1 MEQATNQ
8 FNQGLQLDSHPMVQ
22 GNNTLTDCLNGT
34 LITMNGNEIV
44 LQNDMGNR
52 RVDNAF
58 LPSGYEPVGIK
69 EYGGIIYIAAYN
81 PITNKSQIGSFPSPE
96 KKISGGKDLSVEF
109 DFKKF
114 ISDSKK
120 DELLGGISVLESDS
134 YLVPLTGENVLRAG
148 DKFAIYS
155 TGLNEISE
163 DLTNYNNTDDND
175 RTKALSPKNKLY
187 TLFAGILNSQN
198 EFVDITKTL
207 GRWKNNVIQVY
218 DSSVSDIYKFNDGYF
233 IANSNNSILGGDTI
247 ADYNFIKE
255 RQKLAI
261 NTYAYKLV
269 GPLYLK
275 VVLNHIDNFNYN
287 IYGTYDK
294 ELNTATL
301 TIEGFITYNCPDGAI
316 IESNNSNKDY
326 SSFEEGRVRFN
337 GFDFYSNNGKL
348 AKLPPTDHTYGN
360 SVYNPE
366 TNLYSVKI
374 VKSYKLES
382 KDIPDNKIF
391 NYILA
396 VDSGLTND
404 YGENI
409 YLKGLSVKGSIDL
422 SLLGSGKVSVKSW
435 KFYNNQSQGSTI
447 LSFALDAYPE
457 YGKHFENLRFK
468 FTDITNTKNIVNYP
482 QSEVGLPV
490 YNGKQTITIDWNGS
504 GFKPRT
510 TYRVEITYD
519 IVPDTGNSKHASILE
534 NNDRWFLTTE
544 LFNELYFTNEGII
557 EDYCNTD
564 SGKFKKLLKVSSEST
579 DNFINNSTQ
588 LDDVYE
594 GNLLSKSSSIEYS
607 CKHTYHIDITS
618 NPKQAIRN
626 QELYPEYVKVSENS
640 SASNLSVKGILLSEL
655 NGKPVSSADTNHNEK
670 FKECLVPT
678 GSEDRELV
686 NSLKNKQVFDDSSL
700 KVYGNKIIGD
710 IIYYDRYVGKGNLIK
725 KATDVF
731 DSIYNIVE
739 EASPIKTKIYG
750 GIQMAKDERGGNH
763 DDYHALFIYYNCEHP
778 RLLSDPNDKD
788 GERTYDEGD
797 GPRYKLASGNED
809 SSEKH
814 KSGSYLYT
822 FTLYNYLSDIND
834 YWKNHNQ
841 MFIYVFPHTGSNSK
855 STEYRNS
862 RGNLPSTNI
871 TGNKYA
877 RVWWRTPNGWALFKD
892 LLEAYITSG
901 NHFEGLDRNILSF
914 IKQSLNHEYVYCT
927 YPEYS
932 YSEDSENL
940 KLYAPSL
947 NRYYQEYSIPSSY
960 IIQYK
965 GDTSASIEL
974 GTAIGNLIFEKEP
987 SISSSSN
994 INITLESSQNF
1005 IEEIETFD
1013 PNNIS
1018 LIDLK
1023 TGAQVDSEG
1032 NRLMKNNIY
1041 YYDQNNRL
1049 VRVINSNLQVDFEN
1063 KLGEKNTLVYVPN
1076 DGNKGVLTYRYDRIE
1091 GGKDGTTNLDY
1102 NGIPVVSNV

>member
-163 DLTNYNNTDDND
+163 DLTNYNNTYDND

-207 GRWKNNVIQVY
+207 GRWKNDVIQVY

-233 IANSNNSILGGDTI
+233 IANSKNSILGGDTI
-247 ADYNFIKE
+247 ADYNLIKE

-294 ELNTATL
+294 ESNTAML
-301 TIEGFITYNCPDGAI
+301 TIEGFITYNCPDDAI

-326 SSFEEGRVRFN
+326 SSFEEGRVKFN

-348 AKLPPTDHTYGN
+348 VKLPPTNPTYGN

-382 KDIPDNKIF
+382 EDIPDNKIF

-404 YGENI
+404 NGENI

-468 FTDITNTKNIVNYP
+468 FTDITNTKNVVNYP

-519 IVPDTGNSKHASILE
+519 IVPDTGNSTRASILE

-544 LFNELYFTNEGII
+544 LFNELYFTNKEII
-557 EDYCNTD
+557 EDYCNTN
-564 SGKFKKLLKVSSEST
+564 SGRFKELLKVSSEPT
-579 DNFINNSTQ
+579 DNFINNSVQ

-594 GNLLSKSSSIEYS
+594 GNLLSKSSNIEYS

-618 NPKQAIRN
+618 NPQQAIRN

-640 SASNLSVKGILLSEL
+640 SASNLSVKGISLSGL
-655 NGKPVSSADTNHNEK
+655 NGRPVSSADTNHNEK

-686 NSLKNKQVFDDSSL
+686 NTLNNKQVFDDSSL

-739 EASPIKTKIYG
+739 EASPKETEKYG
-750 GIQMAKDERGGNH
+750 GIIVHKNERGGLGHN
-763 DDYHALFIYYNCEHP
+763 DDSHYLYVYYNMNHGRIENDPVKDDNNEP
-778 RLLSDPNDKD
+778 RKLIKSEDKD
-788 GERTYDEGD
+788 SGD
-797 GPRYKLASGNED
+797 YKYVFN
-809 SSEKH
+809 
-814 KSGSYLYT
+814 
-822 FTLYNYLSDIND
+822 LYNDLSQVYDA
-834 YWKNHNQ
+834 WKDLKSQ
-841 MFIYVFPHTGSNSK
+841 MFLYLFPNK
-855 STEYRNS
+855 SDSYQYINWIGK
-862 RGNLPSTNI
+862 GNYNEATA
-871 TGNKYA
+871 TKYA
-877 RVWWRTPNGWALFKD
+877 RIWWRTPDGWALFKN
-892 LLEAYITSG
+892 LLETQITNGGQLENYDG
-901 NHFEGLDRNILSF
+901 NLLSF
-914 IKQSLNHEYVYCT
+914 IKKSLSHEYVYCT

-947 NRYYQEYSIPSSY
+947 YRYYQEYSIPISY
-960 IIQYK
+960 TLQY
-965 GDTSASIEL
+965 GGEASATIEL
-974 GTAIGNLIFEKEP
+974 GEVIGNLIFEKGD
-987 SISSSSN
+987 SSVSSN
-994 INITLESSQNF
+994 DINITLKSSQNF
-1005 IEEIETFD
+1005 IQEIETFD
-1013 PNNIS
+1013 ANNIS

-1049 VRVINSNLQVDFEN
+1049 VRVANSNLRVDFEN
-1063 KLGEKNTLVYVPN
+1063 MLGNKNTLIYVPN
-1076 DGNKGVLTYRYDRIE
+1076 EGNKGVLTYRYDRVY
-1091 GGKDGTTNLDY
+1091 GSADGTTNLDY
-1102 NGIPVVSNV
+1102 ANIPVVSNV

>member
-163 DLTNYNNTDDND
+163 NLTNYNNTDDND

-207 GRWKNNVIQVY
+207 GRWKNDVIQVY

-233 IANSNNSILGGDTI
+233 IANSKNSILGGDTI

-294 ELNTATL
+294 ESNTATL

-326 SSFEEGRVRFN
+326 SSFEEGIVKFN

-348 AKLPPTDHTYGN
+348 AKLLPTDPTYCGN

-396 VDSGLTND
+396 VDSGLANNN
-404 YGENI
+404 GENI

-422 SLLGSGKVSVKSW
+422 ALLGSGKVSVKSW

-447 LSFALDAYPE
+447 LSFALDAYPK

-468 FTDITNTKNIVNYP
+468 FTDITDTKNVVNYP

-519 IVPDTGNSKHASILE
+519 TVSDTGKSTHDSILE

-544 LFNELYFTNEGII
+544 LFNELYFTNEEII
-557 EDYCNTD
+557 EDYCNTN
-564 SGKFKKLLKVSSEST
+564 SGRFKELLKVSSEPT

-594 GNLLSKSSSIEYS
+594 GNLLSKSSNIEYS

-655 NGKPVSSADTNHNEK
+655 NGKPVSSSDTNHNEK

-678 GSEDRELV
+678 GSEDKELV
-686 NSLKNKQVFDDSSL
+686 NLLKNKQIFDDSSL

-710 IIYYDRYVGKGNLIK
+710 IIYYDRYVGNGTMINR
-725 KATDVF
+725 ATDVF

-739 EASPIKTKIYG
+739 EASPGRNRGKFG
-750 GIQMAKDERGGNH
+750 GIIVHKNERGGLLGHN
-763 DDYHALFIYYNCEHP
+763 DDSHYLYVYYNMDHGRIENDPVEDNNNEP
-778 RLLSDPNDKD
+778 RKLIRSEEKD
-788 GERTYDEGD
+788 SGD
-797 GPRYKLASGNED
+797 YKYVFN
-809 SSEKH
+809 
-814 KSGSYLYT
+814 
-822 FTLYNYLSDIND
+822 LYNDISQVYD
-834 YWKNHNQ
+834 AWKDLKSQ
-841 MFIYVFPHTGSNSK
+841 MFLYLFPNK
-855 STEYRNS
+855 SDNYQYINWIGK
-862 RGNLPSTNI
+862 GNYNEATA
-871 TGNKYA
+871 TKYA
-877 RVWWRTPNGWALFKD
+877 RIWWRTPDGWALFKD
-892 LLEAYITSG
+892 LLETQITNGGRLENYDG
-901 NHFEGLDRNILSF
+901 NLLSF
-914 IKQSLNHEYVYCT
+914 IKKSLSHEYVYCT

-932 YSEDSENL
+932 KDLN
-940 KLYAPSL
+940 LYAPSL
-947 NRYYQEYSIPSSY
+947 YRYYQEYSIPASY
-960 IIQYK
+960 TLQY
-965 GDTSASIEL
+965 GGEASATIEL
-974 GTAIGNLIFEKEP
+974 GEVIGNLIFEKGG
-987 SISSSSN
+987 SSVSSN
-994 INITLESSQNF
+994 AINITLKSSQNF
-1005 IEEIETFD
+1005 IQEIETFD
-1013 PNNIS
+1013 SNNIS

-1049 VRVINSNLQVDFEN
+1049 VRVTNSNLRVDFEN
-1063 KLGEKNTLVYVPN
+1063 MFGNKNTLIYVPN
-1076 DGNKGVLTYRYDRIE
+1076 EGNKGVLTYRYDRIYGTE
-1091 GGKDGTTNLDY
+1091 DGTTNLDY
-1102 NGIPVVSNV
+1102 ANIPVVSNV